1 MQDLAGGHH
10 GNAIGQGQG
19 FFLIVGDENEGDPGF
34 FLHALEFDLHFL
46 AQLEVQGR
54 QRFIQQQ
61 HFGFRR
67 QGPGQSHPLLLA
79 AGQFGRFAF
88 GQVLHLHQRE
98 HFLDPLR
105 DQFAIKALHLE
116 AEGDILR
123 NTHVRKQR
131 VTLEHRVD
139 PTLERRQ
146 IVDRLA
152 READLT
158 VADMLE
164 AGDGA
169 QQGGFAAA
177 GGAEQGEEFVV
188 GNVHRDVI
196 EGWCQP
202 RIVGISL

>member
-1 MQDLAGGHH
+1 M
-10 GNAIGQGQG
+10 
-19 FFLIVGDENEGDPGF
+19 
-34 FLHALEFDLHFL
+34 
-46 AQLEVQGR
+46 
-54 QRFIQQQ
+54 
-61 HFGFRR
+61 
-67 QGPGQSHPLLLA
+67 
-79 AGQFGRFAF
+79 
-88 GQVLHLHQRE
+88 HQRE
-98 HFLDPLR
+98 HFIDTLR
-105 DQFAIKALHLE
+105 NQFAFKTLHLE

-188 GNVHRDVI
+188 GNVDRHVVQRR
-196 EGWCQP
+196 GQF
-202 RIVGISL
+202 RIVGIPL